1 VNHYDNLLDLLYTG
15 DITKSEIETLQS
27 QMIPL
32 NELIDLMLQCKNDD
46 ELKALIPK
54 WAKVKPLL

>member
-1 VNHYDNLLDLLYTG
+1 
-15 DITKSEIETLQS
+15 
-27 QMIPL
+27 MIPL